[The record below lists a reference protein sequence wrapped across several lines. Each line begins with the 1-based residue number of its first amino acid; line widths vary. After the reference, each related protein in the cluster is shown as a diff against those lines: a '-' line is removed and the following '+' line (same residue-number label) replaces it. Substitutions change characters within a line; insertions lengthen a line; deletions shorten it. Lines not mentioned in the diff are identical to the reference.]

1 MAFNVKNPEA
11 DQLLRELTEVTGESL
26 TDAIIV
32 SLRER
37 LDRQRRLRGATG
49 AATLEEAI
57 DRLAALPAVDDRSED
72 EILGYD
78 RHGLPA

>member
-11 DQLLRELTEVTGESL
+11 DRLLRELTEVTGESL

-49 AATLEEAI
+49 AATLVEAI
-57 DRLAALPAVDDRSED
+57 DRLAALPVVDDRSED